1 MGAPKQTLTL
11 DVGKRNASRRIVY
24 LGEGDVNGTVL
35 IIYVT
40 EDGKPFDCS
49 EYTPYVMI
57 PVRNGTVY
65 RQEGAASGNVVTVT
79 VNESGL
85 GNVDGRLP
93 GAYVSLEA
101 EDGTI
106 TSTQRFDVTII
117 KSNRE
122 SVAPDTFATDLE
134 ALTARVAALEA
145 AMGMATDDTQSDGSD
160 DTQGD
165 GSGETQ
171 GDGSGDAQGDGP
183 GDDQGGDPD
192 VTQDGGDATGGTD
205 NG

>member
-122 SVAPDTFATDLE
+122 SVAPDTFATDLD
-134 ALTARVAALEA
+134 ALIARVAALEA
-145 AMGMATDDTQSDGSD
+145 AMGMAADDTQGDGSD

-165 GSGETQ
+165 GPDETQ
-171 GDGSGDAQGDGP
+171 GDGS

-192 VTQDGGDATGGTD
+192 VTQDGGDTADDGTGDTTDGTD

>member
-101 EDGTI
+101 GDGTI

-145 AMGMATDDTQSDGSD
+145 AMGMAAD

-165 GSGETQ
+165 GSDDTQDNGPDETQ
-171 GDGSGDAQGDGP
+171 GDGS

-192 VTQDGGDATGGTD
+192 VTQDGDDATDDVTGGAD